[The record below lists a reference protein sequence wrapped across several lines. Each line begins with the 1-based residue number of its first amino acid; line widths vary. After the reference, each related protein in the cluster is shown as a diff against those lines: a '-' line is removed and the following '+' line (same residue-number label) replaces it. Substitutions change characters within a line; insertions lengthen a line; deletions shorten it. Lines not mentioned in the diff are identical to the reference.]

1 MTDEAYMQIALELAR
16 QAYEINEVP
25 VGAIV
30 VKKSTG
36 KIIGKGTTDVKL
48 TKILWRMQKLQL

>member
-30 VKKSTG
+30 VKNRQVKLSA
-36 KIIGKGTTDVKL
+36 KGTTDVKL